1 MPFSDLNYS
10 QLLVFYFY
18 KNMAFIYEANREE
31 YSLLLESFLVK
42 VVLI

>member
-18 KNMAFIYEANREE
+18 KNMAFVYEANQIERNI
-31 YSLLLESFLVK
+31 LCF
-42 VVLI
+42 